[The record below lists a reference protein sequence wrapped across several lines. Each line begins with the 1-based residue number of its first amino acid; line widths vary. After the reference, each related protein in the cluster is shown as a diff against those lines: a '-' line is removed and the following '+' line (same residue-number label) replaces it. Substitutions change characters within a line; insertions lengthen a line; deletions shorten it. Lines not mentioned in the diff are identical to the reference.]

1 MDAPSQRH
9 LEFRSIWISD
19 VHLGTYGSQAAMLL
33 DFLRHTDSKY
43 LYLVGDIIDGW
54 RMKRSWYW
62 HQSHNDV
69 IQKLLRKARKGTR
82 LFYVPGNHDENFRD
96 FTTYRFGNV
105 AVVRETVH
113 TMLDG
118 RKFLVMHGD
127 EFDGIVLYAKWL
139 AFLGDHAYNL
149 ALFLN
154 RWFNKVRR
162 TLGFPYWSLS
172 QFLKHKVKNAV
183 KYISNFEHAVVEEA
197 RRRGVDGVICGHIH
211 TAEIRDIDGIQY
223 CNDGDWVESC
233 TALVEHL
240 DGRLEI
246 IEWAKL
252 RAPFVDEPKYATRS
266 RQRRLVPA
274 S

>member
-1 MDAPSQRH
+1 
-9 LEFRSIWISD
+9 
-19 VHLGTYGSQAAMLL
+19 LGTAGSQTALLL
-33 DFLRHTDSKY
+33 DFLKYTDSKY

-62 HQSHNDV
+62 QQSHNDV
-69 IQKLLRKARKGTR
+69 IQKLMRKARKGTR

-105 AVVRETVH
+105 AVVREIIH
-113 TMLDG
+113 TMADG
-118 RKFLVMHGD
+118 RRFLVLHGD

-139 AFLGDHAYNL
+139 AFLGDSAYNL

-154 RWFNKVRR
+154 RWLNKLRR

-172 QFLKHKVKNAV
+172 RFLKHKVKNAV

-211 TAEIRDIDGIQY
+211 TAEIREIDHILY

-233 TALVEHL
+233 TALVEHFDGTL
-240 DGRLEI
+240 EILEWGRL
-246 IEWAKL
+246 
-252 RAPFVDEPKYATRS
+252 RAAFVDEPQNATRS
-266 RQRRLVPA
+266 RQRRLVSA

>member
-1 MDAPSQRH
+1 
-9 LEFRSIWISD
+9 
-19 VHLGTYGSQAAMLL
+19 MLL
-33 DFLRHTDSKY
+33 DFLRYTDSKY

-62 HQSHNDV
+62 NQSHNDV

-82 LFYVPGNHDENFRD
+82 LVYVPGNHDENFRD
-96 FTTYRFGNV
+96 FTPHRFGNV

-113 TMLDG
+113 TTADG
-118 RKFLVMHGD
+118 RRFLVLHGD
-127 EFDGIVLYAKWL
+127 EFDGVVLYAKWL
-139 AFLGDHAYNL
+139 AFLGDHAYNF

-154 RWFNKVRR
+154 RWFNKLRR
-162 TLGFPYWSLS
+162 WMGFPYWSLS

-183 KYISNFEHAVVEEA
+183 KYISNFEEAVVEEA

-211 TAEIRDIDGIQY
+211 TAEMRDFDGVLY

-252 RAPFVDEPKYATRS
+252 RAPFVDEPEKHETHS